1 MRQALLDCTSI
12 DWGKISPAIFGSMF
26 QSVMNPE
33 ERRNLGAHYTSEK
46 NILKLIKP
54 LFLDDL
60 WREFESVKDNKNK
73 LKEFHQKLGHLK
85 FLDQL
90 VDVETS

>member
-1 MRQALLDCTSI
+1 MREILLECCSL
-12 DWGKISPAIFGSMF
+12 DWGKISLAIFGSMF

-54 LFLDDL
+54 LFIDELQA
-60 WREFESVKDNKNK
+60 EFKKVKSNKNK
-73 LKEFHQKLGHLK
+73 LKELHQKLGSLK
-85 FLDQL
+85 FLDPACG
-90 VDVETS
+90 